1 MRAHDLEALLQ
12 PPAWSFALPD
22 AWRRLGK
29 TLRLIVNRRFRLAL
43 RHGVAAAIEHRHLR
57 SLRAR
62 TVVDV
67 GAHRGQF
74 SLLALEVFP
83 QAAVLAFEP
92 LSAARKQLARLM
104 QGEPRFR
111 LYPMALGREA
121 ERRPLLIA
129 ARGDCSSLRAPC
141 GPQIELEPRSR
152 SIGSEVVPIVR
163 LDEVLRADQLR
174 APTLLKIDVQGHELE
189 VLEGVLGLLP
199 HFEAIYVEA
208 SFRELYD
215 GQALAGDVISWLARR
230 SFALNG
236 VYNLLLDGDG
246 RAVQADLE
254 FKRAALREAA
264 LAGHCLPR

>member
-1 MRAHDLEALLQ
+1 VRARVAFDAPLR
-12 PPAWSFALPD
+12 PPAWGLARPD

-29 TLRLIVNRRFRLAL
+29 ALRLVVRRRFRLAL

-57 SLRAR
+57 PLRAR

-74 SLLALEVFP
+74 SLLALELFP
-83 QAAVLAFEP
+83 RAAVLAFEP
-92 LSAARKQLARLM
+92 LAAARAQLARLM

-121 ERRPLLIA
+121 GMRALLIA
-129 ARGDCSSLRAPC
+129 ARDDCSSLRVAS
-141 GPQIELEPRSR
+141 GAQIELEPRSR
-152 SIGSEVVPIVR
+152 PIGSELVRVAR
-163 LDEVLRADQLR
+163 LDEVLRPDQLQ

-189 VLEGVLGLLP
+189 VLEGALGLLP

-215 GQALAGDVISWLARR
+215 GQALAGEVISWLARR
-230 SFALNG
+230 GFALNG

-246 RAVQADLE
+246 RAAQADLE
-254 FKRAALREAA
+254 FRRSTL
-264 LAGHCLPR
+264 